1 MMKEYVHRYINFWV
15 GKLVEKSFI
24 FLGVEEHP
32 KFPKK
37 KFKPKTCTFVE
48 FRALL
53 VKNIL

>member
-1 MMKEYVHRYINFWV
+1 MKEYVHRYINFWV

-37 KFKPKTCTFVE
+37 KIQTQNLHFCG
-48 FRALL
+48 
-53 VKNIL
+53 I

>member
-1 MMKEYVHRYINFWV
+1 MKEYVHRYINFWV

>member
-1 MMKEYVHRYINFWV
+1 MIHLNILPVWQNLFNF
-15 GKLVEKSFI
+15 L
-24 FLGVEEHP
+24 
-32 KFPKK
+32 KK